1 MFKYNL
7 SHLSRVSRVHLIRK
21 CLFEIVALS
30 IQPILALLL
39 GFARM
44 HMRRLVCFVRV
55 EKESPTENLE
65 NCRHTFP
72 TIIQKQDAAS
82 GLCAMPSRNIPIL
95 HAMRQARRFR
105 SRRTSSASFLPQS
118 SSAHYPRQFVA
129 QPSSELAAWTLSDY
143 VQACWSDESTI
154 TAEVFVKNAR

>member
-105 SRRTSSASFLPQS
+105 SLRTSSAPSCLNPLARIIHDS
-118 SSAHYPRQFVA
+118 LSPNRAARSPPGRSRITSRLVGATNPRLQ
-129 QPSSELAAWTLSDY
+129 QKCS
-143 VQACWSDESTI
+143 
-154 TAEVFVKNAR
+154 